1 MTKRSFYFLAFLLLW
16 GCDRP
21 MPTASTPAP
30 TPAPSASEAGVDRPV
45 VNPAALAAKAATEAV
60 QGVIGAVSEVSNEV
74 APPEKMASV
83 DTPVET
89 VEIEASEEE
98 ATAGVLYNPEGKRD
112 PFRSLVKV
120 EQEKAAPD
128 PNLPPLQRTELRE
141 IRLTGI
147 AWGDFGYE
155 ALMQTPD
162 GRGYGAKVG
171 TRIGT
176 NNGIVSR
183 ITSKAL
189 TVEERSTDILGKVH
203 VASHVMELHPTEEGV
218 E

>member
-1 MTKRSFYFLAFLLLW
+1 MTKRSLYFLALLLLW
-16 GCDRP
+16 SCDRL
-21 MPTASTPAP
+21 MPTPSTPVP
-30 TPAPSASEAGVDRPV
+30 TPSSAASEAGVDRPV
-45 VNPAALAAKAATEAV
+45 VNPAAIAAKGAIDAFH
-60 QGVIGAVSEVSNEV
+60 GAVDAVSNEV
-74 APPEKMASV
+74 APSEKTMSV
-83 DTPVET
+83 GTPVET
-89 VEIEASEEE
+89 VVMEALEEE
-98 ATAGVLYNPEGKRD
+98 APAVPSYNPEGKRD
-112 PFRSLVKV
+112 PFRSLIKV
-120 EQEKAAPD
+120 EKEKKVPD
-128 PNLPPLQRTELRE
+128 PSLPPLQRIELRE

-147 AWGDFGYE
+147 AWGGFGYE

-162 GRGYGAKVG
+162 GKGYGAKIG

-176 NNGIVSR
+176 NQGIVSR